1 MARAADIE
9 VLRGDGM
16 EHDRSTSV
24 VERSYTLRR
33 FARLGCDA
41 CHGGLVTASAIC
53 GGGLGHAR
61 QFALGITYALC
72 GLPSSVFEDGNS
84 VVMSVTLAPR

>member
-9 VLRGDGM
+9 VLRGDVM

-53 GGGLGHAR
+53 GA
-61 QFALGITYALC
+61 
-72 GLPSSVFEDGNS
+72 D
-84 VVMSVTLAPR
+84 SVTHVSLPLVLLTLFADCPRVFLKTVIPL